1 MIIII
6 SDLSIS
12 TSINLE
18 SIVIHSLN
26 PTGSN
31 QYYSLY
37 NLISYIDSVCKTVN
51 LDSIDYWIPFIIGS

>member
-51 LDSIDYWIPFIIGS
+51 LDSIDY